1 MKKSDKIFK
10 QNKKIKKKNNKNW
23 MSILKLAYDVRPK
36 ETVKILNQIIVKDSQ
51 LIKLAKILKKINHEK
66 EY

>member
-1 MKKSDKIFK
+1 MHRKII
-10 QNKKIKKKNNKNW
+10 QQIENVRKKNNKNW

-51 LIKLAKILKKINHEK
+51 LIKLAKILKKINAK
-66 EY
+66 

>member
-10 QNKKIKKKNNKNW
+10 QIENIRKKNNKNW

-51 LIKLAKILKKINHEK
+51 LIKLAKILKKINAK
-66 EY
+66 

>member
-10 QNKKIKKKNNKNW
+10 QIENVRKKNNKNW

-51 LIKLAKILKKINHEK
+51 LIKLAKILKKINAK
-66 EY
+66 

>member
-10 QNKKIKKKNNKNW
+10 QIENVRKKNNKNW

-51 LIKLAKILKKINHEK
+51 LIKLAKILKKINDK
-66 EY
+66 